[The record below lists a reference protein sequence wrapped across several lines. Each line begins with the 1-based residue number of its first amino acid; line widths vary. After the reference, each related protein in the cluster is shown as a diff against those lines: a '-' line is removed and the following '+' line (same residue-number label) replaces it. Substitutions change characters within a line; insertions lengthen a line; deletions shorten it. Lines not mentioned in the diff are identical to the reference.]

1 MENQEQIQGQQSQNP
16 VMKPNNYMVL
26 AIFTTVCCCLPL
38 GIVAILKA
46 NSVDSLYTMK
56 QYDAAIQ
63 ASNEAKKWS
72 LIGII
77 SSVIIWFI
85 YIIFFGGIAMLGGM
99 SSLGE

>member
-56 QYDAAIQ
+56 
-63 ASNEAKKWS
+63 
-72 LIGII
+72 
-77 SSVIIWFI
+77 
-85 YIIFFGGIAMLGGM
+85 
-99 SSLGE
+99 